1 MILYLN
7 FACGYLNIAC
17 GYLNI
22 VSWDDVFERGGV
34 VIGYLELTC
43 YE

>member
-22 VSWDDVFERGGV
+22 VSWDHVFERGGV
-34 VIGYLELTC
+34 CNWLLGTHLL
-43 YE
+43 